1 MFNWLMII
9 LFMLRLVISG
19 EPMYAVAVGLF
30 GIAAAIKDAAED

>member
-1 MFNWLMII
+1 MFNWLMIL
-9 LFMLRLVISG
+9 LFMLRLFVSG

>member
-1 MFNWLMII
+1 MFNWIMISF
-9 LFMLRLVISG
+9 FMLRLAISG